1 MPSPFRLMTPFV
13 LGLCLTAIVGLAQT
27 SVDPRLATLRK
38 LIQDPS
44 PKVRLEALR
53 AVAKI
58 PSAESA
64 ALALSALDRPMD
76 PALDYALWHTINDLS
91 EPWIAA
97 LQSGAW
103 KPEGHEK
110 QLEFALKAIRPEQ
123 ASRVLGQLL
132 AAKPLARDGQ
142 GPWIELIGAAGS
154 PRELRQ
160 LLDQVLSRGFDPA
173 TSARALTALGEAAR
187 LRKVQPQGDLSPVT
201 SLFASDSEPI
211 QVAALRLAG
220 QWRQASFLPSVVGVL
235 SGQNVRPAARDAALD
250 TLRQVGGPEAVKA
263 LQGLVKSS
271 NPSMRRAAVASLA
284 QLDLNAA
291 LPAVVALAQEPSDEA
306 EALAFWRSVL
316 GVKGAGKRIAEGLP
330 KSGVL
335 QPVARAGMRA
345 AREGGRNDLDL
356 VLALASGA
364 GLSGDA
370 GGSAGAEVIRDL
382 AARASSKGDPRRGE
396 MLYRR
401 KDLACMSC
409 HAIGGVG
416 AKVGPDMTSIG
427 ASAPVDYLV
436 EAVLLPN
443 AKIKEG
449 YHSVVVTTKDGS
461 EYTGTLAR
469 ETPQEVVLRLASG
482 AEQSV
487 AKADIEKREQGTMS
501 IMPGGLL
508 DPLNEQEQLDL
519 FAFLSRLGKPG
530 DFDAAQGGVA
540 RLWRVGQTVHTDAQA
555 GQDLWP
561 MTAPWG
567 DRRWALA
574 PALVKGV
581 LTRGLI
587 NEVTQA
593 SPWTARL
600 GVYAGTELVTSK
612 EGQVRFTLKASPGTE
627 LWVDGRKVGGNGAST
642 ASLKPGTHRIVV
654 RMDPKQVPDE
664 LRLESQDGS
673 FVLN

>member
-1 MPSPFRLMTPFV
+1 MPSLFRFLTPV
-13 LGLCLTAIVGLAQT
+13 ALSLCLASTVGLAQT
-27 SVDPRLATLRK
+27 GEDTRIAPLRK

-53 AVAKI
+53 AMAKI
-58 PSAESA
+58 PTAESA
-64 ALALSALDRPMD
+64 ALALSALDQPMD
-76 PALDYALWHTINDLS
+76 PTLDYALWLTINDLS

-103 KPEGHEK
+103 KPERHEK
-110 QLEFALKAIRPEQ
+110 QLEFALRAIRPEQ
-123 ASRVLGQLL
+123 ASRVLSQLL
-132 AAKPLARDGQ
+132 ATKPLAKDGQ

-154 PRELRQ
+154 PKELRQ
-160 LLDQVLSRGFDPA
+160 VFDLVLAGRFDAP

-187 LRKVQPQGDLSPVT
+187 LRKVQPEGDLSSVT
-201 SLFASDSEPI
+201 RLFTSDSEPV

-220 QWRQASFLPSVVGVL
+220 LWKQGTFVSPVAGVL
-235 SGQNVRPAARDAALD
+235 SGLNLRPAIRDAALE
-250 TLRQVGGPEAVKA
+250 TLRQIGGPESLKA
-263 LQGLVKSS
+263 LQGLVASS
-271 NPSMRRAAVASLA
+271 NPSMSRAAVASLA

-291 LPAVVALAQEPSDEA
+291 LPAIVALAQESSDET

-330 KSGVL
+330 KSGVPQL
-335 QPVARAGMRA
+335 VARAGMRA

-356 VLALASGA
+356 VLALAQGSGLA
-364 GLSGDA
+364 GDS
-370 GGSAGAEVIRDL
+370 GSAAGSEVIRDL
-382 AARASSKGDPRRGE
+382 AARAMSKGDPHRGE
-396 MLYRR
+396 SLYRR

-416 AKVGPDMTSIG
+416 ARVGPDMTSIG
-427 ASAPVDYLV
+427 ASAPMDYLV
-436 EAVLLPN
+436 ESVLLPN

-449 YHSVVVTTKDGS
+449 YHSVVVATKDGT

-469 ETPQEVVLRLASG
+469 ETPQELVLRLASG

-487 AKADIEKREQGTMS
+487 AKADIERREQGTLS

-555 GQDLWP
+555 GQDVWP
-561 MTAPWG
+561 LTANWD
-567 DRRWALA
+567 DRRWSPA

-581 LTRGLI
+581 LPRDLI
-587 NEVTQA
+587 NEITKA
-593 SPWTARL
+593 SPWTSRL
-600 GVYAGTELVTSK
+600 GVYAATELVTSK
-612 EGQVRFTLKASPGTE
+612 DGPVRLHLKAAPGAE
-627 LWVDGRKVGGNGAST
+627 LWVDGRKVGGNGANT
-642 ASLKPGTHRIVV
+642 ATLKAGTHRILV

-664 LRLESQDGS
+664 LRLDSPDGA

>member
-1 MPSPFRLMTPFV
+1 MPSPFRLMTPVV
-13 LGLCLTAIVGLAQT
+13 LGLCLAATVGLAQAPD
-27 SVDPRLATLRK
+27 DPRLATLRK

-110 QLEFALKAIRPEQ
+110 QLEYALKAIRPEQ

-132 AAKPLARDGQ
+132 ATKPLARDGQ

-160 LLDQVLSRGFDPA
+160 VLDQVLSRGFDPA
-173 TSARALTALGEAAR
+173 ASARALTALGEAAR

-201 SLFASDSEPI
+201 SLFAANSEPV

-220 QWRQASFLPSVVGVL
+220 LWKQAAFVPLVTTVL
-235 SGQNVRPAARDAALD
+235 SGSNVRPAVRDAALE
-250 TLRQVGGPEAVKA
+250 TLRQIGGPESLKA

-271 NPSMRRAAVASLA
+271 DPSMRRAAVASLA

-330 KSGVL
+330 KSGVP
-335 QPVARAGMRA
+335 QTVARAGMRA

-356 VLALASGA
+356 VLALAQGSGLA
-364 GLSGDA
+364 GDA
-370 GGSAGAEVIRDL
+370 GGSAGTEVIRDL
-382 AARASSKGDPRRGE
+382 AARATAKGDPQRGE
-396 MLYRR
+396 LLYRR

-436 EAVLLPN
+436 ESVLLPN

-449 YHSVVVTTKDGS
+449 YHSVVVTTKDGT
-461 EYTGTLAR
+461 EYIGTLAR

-487 AKADIEKREQGTMS
+487 AKADIDKREQGTLS

-567 DRRWALA
+567 DRRWGLA

-581 LTRGLI
+581 LTRSLI
-587 NEVTQA
+587 DEITKA

-612 EGQVRFTLKASPGTE
+612 EGPVHFTLKAGPGSE

-642 ASLKPGTHRIVV
+642 ASLKAGTHRILV

-664 LRLESQDGS
+664 LRLESPDGS

>member
-1 MPSPFRLMTPFV
+1 MPSPFRFLTPMA
-13 LGLCLTAIVGLAQT
+13 LCLCLASTAGLAQT
-27 SVDPRLATLRK
+27 GEDPRLAPLRE

-44 PKVRLEALR
+44 SKVRLEALR

-58 PSAESA
+58 PTGESA

-76 PALDYALWHTINDLS
+76 PGLDYALWMTINDLS

-123 ASRVLGQLL
+123 ASRVLSQLL
-132 AAKPLARDGQ
+132 ATKPLAKDGQ

-154 PRELRQ
+154 PKELRQ
-160 LLDQVLSRGFDPA
+160 VFDQVVSGGFDAP
-173 TSARALTALGEAAR
+173 TSARALTALGEASR
-187 LRKVQPQGDLSPVT
+187 LRKVQPGGDLSSVT
-201 SLFASDSEPI
+201 RLLTSDSEPI

-220 QWRQASFLPSVVGVL
+220 LWKQAAFVSSVAGVL
-235 SGQNVRPAARDAALD
+235 SSPSLRPAVRDAALE
-250 TLRQVGGPEAVKA
+250 TLRQIGGPDSLKA
-263 LQGLVKSS
+263 LQGLVASS
-271 NPSMRRAAVASLA
+271 NPSLRRAAVASLA
-284 QLDLNAA
+284 QLDLGAA
-291 LPAVVALAQEPSDEA
+291 LPSIVAVAQESSEET

-316 GVKGAGKRIAEGLP
+316 GVKGSGKRIAEGLP
-330 KSGVL
+330 KSGVP

-356 VLALASGA
+356 VLALAQGSGLA
-364 GLSGDA
+364 GET
-370 GGSAGAEVIRDL
+370 GGAAGAEVIRDL
-382 AARASSKGDPRRGE
+382 AARAVSKGDPHRGE
-396 MLYRR
+396 SLYRR

-427 ASAPVDYLV
+427 ASAPMDYLV
-436 EAVLLPN
+436 ESVLLPN

-449 YHSVVVTTKDGS
+449 YHSVVVTAKDGT

-469 ETPQEVVLRLASG
+469 ETPQELVLRLASG

-487 AKADIEKREQGTMS
+487 AKADIEKREQGTLS

-540 RLWRVGQTVHTDAQA
+540 RLWRIGQTVHTDAQA
-555 GQDLWP
+555 GQDVWP
-561 MTAPWG
+561 LTANWD
-567 DRRWALA
+567 DRRWSPA

-581 LTRGLI
+581 LTRDLI
-587 NEVTQA
+587 NEITKA

-600 GVYAGTELVTSK
+600 GVYAATELVTSK
-612 EGQVRFTLKASPGTE
+612 DGKVRLNLKAAPGSE

-642 ASLKPGTHRIVV
+642 ASLKAGTHRIIV

-664 LRLESQDGS
+664 LRLDSSDGA

>member
-1 MPSPFRLMTPFV
+1 MPSLFRFLTPV
-13 LGLCLTAIVGLAQT
+13 ALSLCLASTVGLAQT
-27 SVDPRLATLRK
+27 GEDTRIAPLRK

-53 AVAKI
+53 AMAKI
-58 PSAESA
+58 PTAESA
-64 ALALSALDRPMD
+64 ALALSALDQPMD
-76 PALDYALWHTINDLS
+76 PTLDYALWLTINDLS

-103 KPEGHEK
+103 KPERHEK
-110 QLEFALKAIRPEQ
+110 QLEFALRAIRPEQ
-123 ASRVLGQLL
+123 ASRVLSQLL
-132 AAKPLARDGQ
+132 ATKPLAKDGQ

-154 PRELRQ
+154 PKELRQ
-160 LLDQVLSRGFDPA
+160 VFDLVLAGRFDAP

-187 LRKVQPQGDLSPVT
+187 LRKVQPEGDLSSVT
-201 SLFASDSEPI
+201 RLFTSDSEPV

-220 QWRQASFLPSVVGVL
+220 LWKQGTFVSPVAGVL
-235 SGQNVRPAARDAALD
+235 SGLNLRPAIRDAALE
-250 TLRQVGGPEAVKA
+250 TLRQIGGPESLKA
-263 LQGLVKSS
+263 LQGLVASS
-271 NPSMRRAAVASLA
+271 NPSMSRAAVASLA

-291 LPAVVALAQEPSDEA
+291 LPAIVALAQESSDET

-330 KSGVL
+330 KSGVPQL
-335 QPVARAGMRA
+335 VARAGMRA

-356 VLALASGA
+356 VLALAQGSGLA
-364 GLSGDA
+364 GDS
-370 GGSAGAEVIRDL
+370 GSAAGSEVIRDL
-382 AARASSKGDPRRGE
+382 AARAMSKGDPHRGE
-396 MLYRR
+396 SLYRR

-416 AKVGPDMTSIG
+416 ARVGPDMTSIG
-427 ASAPVDYLV
+427 ASAPMDYLV
-436 EAVLLPN
+436 ESVLLPN

-449 YHSVVVTTKDGS
+449 YHSVVVATKDGT

-469 ETPQEVVLRLASG
+469 ETPQELVLRLASG

-487 AKADIEKREQGTMS
+487 AKADIERREQGTLS

-555 GQDLWP
+555 GQDVWP
-561 MTAPWG
+561 LTANWD
-567 DRRWALA
+567 DRRWSPA

-581 LTRGLI
+581 LPRDLI
-587 NEVTQA
+587 NEITKA
-593 SPWTARL
+593 SPWTSRL
-600 GVYAGTELVTSK
+600 GVYAATELVTSK
-612 EGQVRFTLKASPGTE
+612 DGPVRLHLKAAPGAE
-627 LWVDGRKVGGNGAST
+627 LWVDGRKVGGHGANT
-642 ASLKPGTHRIVV
+642 ATLKAGTHRILV

-664 LRLESQDGS
+664 LRLDSPDGA